1 MYQILIVF
9 QVLVGLGVIGL
20 VLMQQGKGADAGAA
34 FGSGASGTVFG
45 AQGSASFLSRATA
58 VLALLFFTTSLGLAI
73 LVGHRDEQKDLMDI
87 PEVEQTMPDIPVIS
101 DNGEPASVPSISQ
114 QQASEMPGIE
124 VTETVE
130 KIPEAVE
137 VIEAV
142 DESGAAIEV
151 IEPVA
156 EPPAVETPSAE
167 AQPEAEGQPEGN

>member
-58 VLALLFFTTSLGLAI
+58 ILALLFFLSSLGLAI
-73 LVGHRDEQKDLMDI
+73 LIGNRDEAKDLMDV
-87 PEVEQTMPDIPVIS
+87 PEVNQNFTDVPFVSESSEPV
-101 DNGEPASVPSISQ
+101 SVPSISQ
-114 QQASEMPGIE
+114 QQR
-124 VTETVE
+124 VE
-130 KIPEAVE
+130 KSPEVVE

-142 DESGAAIEV
+142 EGTPEIVEVTEV
-151 IEPVA
+151 IEEEPVP
-156 EPPAVETPSAE
+156 EVEETVESSSSEIIPEVEEKPA
-167 AQPEAEGQPEGN
+167 GN